1 MVTRKKTLYEILSVA
16 SHASVQDIEDAHLR
30 MVAQM
35 ASKKAHIS
43 QEDYAFNLKIID
55 MALKTLSDPMS
66 RAAYDAKLSTAEP
79 VNSAQALALQPQPKI
94 ADMRADVMAMRAD
107 ALSLRAD
114 ALALRSGAELS
125 MASAGGFQ
133 QTAGKGVSDTFFLLK
148 RAAVILGVVLAIGM
162 VVQVV
167 FLLFANG
174 RSKSS
179 ADMENAAS
187 EKVKIQE
194 YYQTYGTR
202 PNSRAEAEL
211 LEADARRQ
219 ENERRV
225 AAEEQKRTADE
236 NKRADEESRRIGR
249 EATREMLAIERQ
261 NEQQKRMEQSFEK
274 QKKEEAQRR
283 ADQAEQYRIEAEK
296 QKWQEVLRR

>member
-1 MVTRKKTLYEILSVA
+1 MATRKKTLYEILSVA
-16 SHASVQDIEDAHLR
+16 PHASVQDIEQAHARTASL
-30 MVAQM
+30 M

-55 MALKTLSDPMS
+55 MALRTLADPMS
-66 RAAYDAKLSTAEP
+66 RAAYDAKLSSAEP
-79 VNSAQALALQPQPKI
+79 VNPAQALALLPQPNV

-114 ALALRSGAELS
+114 ALALRSGTELS
-125 MASAGGFQ
+125 TTTAGGFQ
-133 QTAGKGVSDTFFLLK
+133 QAVGKGVSDTFFLLK
-148 RAAVILGVVLAIGM
+148 RAAVIIGVVLAIGM

-167 FLLFANG
+167 FLLFASG

-179 ADMENAAS
+179 ATMENAAS

-202 PNSRAEAEL
+202 PSSKAEAEL

-225 AAEEQKRTADE
+225 AAEEQKRVADE
-236 NKRADEESRRIGR
+236 NKRVDEESRRIGR
-249 EATREMLAIERQ
+249 DATREMQDLERQ
-261 NEQQKRMEQSFEK
+261 NEQQKKMEQVYEK